1 MESMRRGLE
10 ERVAHMSVKLKVS
23 YERPEELRRLLDRLG
38 PEVKSWRHSQNRE
51 GRFLKAYIFLNEPRA
66 NHERR

>member
-1 MESMRRGLE
+1 MM
-10 ERVAHMSVKLKVS
+10 KLKVS
-23 YERPEELRRLLDRLG
+23 YEHPEELRRLLDRLE

-66 NHERR
+66 NHEEKL